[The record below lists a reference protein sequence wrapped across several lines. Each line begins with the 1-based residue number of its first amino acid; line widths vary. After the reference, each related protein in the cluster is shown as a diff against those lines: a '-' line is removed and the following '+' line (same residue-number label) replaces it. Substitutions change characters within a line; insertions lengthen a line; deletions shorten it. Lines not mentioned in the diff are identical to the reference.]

1 MSTYSGFSTYN
12 ASKNF
17 KLTDF
22 TLVKQDLMNYFNIR
36 KGEKLM
42 NPSFGTIIWNALFEP
57 FDDNTKGAIMND
69 IKSIIAYD
77 PRIATD
83 NVIITQYDQGLQ
95 IEINLIYVTTDERS
109 TLALQFDQRSQ
120 KITQLL

>member
-95 IEINLIYVTTDERS
+95 IEINLIYVATDERS

>member
-1 MSTYSGFSTYN
+1 
-12 ASKNF
+12 
-17 KLTDF
+17 
-22 TLVKQDLMNYFNIR
+22 MNYFNIR

-95 IEINLIYVTTDERS
+95 IEINLIYVATDERS